1 MYLKKGSDVFEN
13 KSYVMYL
20 KRSVHK
26 MFYLSEKYIYV
37 LNTEG
42 KTILLEEARKHK

>member
-1 MYLKKGSDVFEN
+1 
-13 KSYVMYL
+13 
-20 KRSVHK
+20 

-42 KTILLEEARKHK
+42 KTILLEEARKHKWKGRMKVETKKRKKGI